1 LTTSDSPPPSPPDPV
16 AATIAA
22 AESTAEGAAA
32 EGAAA
37 RKRLRD
43 IGVVIGRYPP
53 GPFNAITDVAGVKV
67 GHQTLISGE
76 GKLDK
81 GKGPVR
87 TGVTCVLPHED
98 IYRERLIGGTFVLNG
113 AGEMAGLT
121 QVSEWGLIETPILLC
136 NTMSVG
142 KVSDAAVKWMTRK
155 HPGIGSEDDVI
166 LPVVGECDDS
176 FLNDAVGRHIRSEHV
191 YRAIESS
198 ASGPV
203 AEGSVGAGTGMIT
216 CDFKAGIGT
225 SSRQI
230 AADQGF
236 YTLGVLV
243 LTNFGVMENLRVDG
257 VPVGQL
263 LVSHFK
269 ELARRVSNYGSI
281 IVIIATDAP
290 LLSSQL
296 GRVCKRSA
304 LGIGRVGSYAAHGS
318 GEIIL
323 AFSTAN
329 KVPRVTQGMTHKL
342 DVMLDRATGPLYEA
356 VIEAT
361 EEAIV
366 NALCM
371 ANDMIGQGGNFA
383 PALPLDKVAELF
395 AQRRPPIT
403 R

>member
-1 LTTSDSPPPSPPDPV
+1 M
-16 AATIAA
+16 
-22 AESTAEGAAA
+22 
-32 EGAAA
+32 
-37 RKRLRD
+37 
-43 IGVVIGRYPP
+43 
-53 GPFNAITDVAGVKV
+53 AGVKV
-67 GHQTLISGE
+67 GHTTLIVGE
-76 GKLDK
+76 GKLEK

-87 TGVTCVLPHED
+87 TGVTCVMPHDD
-98 IYRERLIGGTFVLNG
+98 IYRERFIGGTFVLNG

-142 KVSDAAVKWMTRK
+142 KVSDAAVKWMTRR
-155 HPGIGSEDDVI
+155 HPGIGSEEDVI

-176 FLNDAVGRHIRSEHV
+176 YLSDAVGRHIRSEHV
-191 YRAIESS
+191 YKAIES
-198 ASGPV
+198 AAGGPV
-203 AEGSVGAGTGMIT
+203 LEGSVGAGTGMIT

-230 AADQGF
+230 AGDPGVF
-236 YTLGVLV
+236 TLGVLV
-243 LTNFGVMENLRVDG
+243 LTNFGVLPNLRIDG
-257 VPVGQL
+257 VPVGEL
-263 LVSHFK
+263 LLPLYKDVS
-269 ELARRVSNYGSI
+269 RRMNNYGSI
-281 IVIIATDAP
+281 IVLIATDAP

-329 KVPRVTQGMTHKL
+329 RVPRVTQGLTHKV
-342 DVMLDRATGPLYEA
+342 DVLLDRATAPLYEA

-366 NALCM
+366 NALCI
-371 ANDMIGQGGNFA
+371 AEDMTGQGGNFA
-383 PALPLDKVAELF
+383 PALPLDRVAEIL
-395 AQRRPPIT
+395 QKYRPT
-403 R
+403 L